1 MFYTQYLN
9 VTPNYPRRCKL
20 QPLRSLYQIHRTSKL
35 LIIYTRKKNPI
46 IYLFKMPKNSRM
58 IARALNQSQLKKAS
72 EVTGKAYNGTVV
84 QFFDS

>member
-1 MFYTQYLN
+1 MYT
-9 VTPNYPRRCKL
+9 
-20 QPLRSLYQIHRTSKL
+20 
-35 LIIYTRKKNPI
+35 KKNPI

-84 QFFDS
+84 QFFYS

>member
-1 MFYTQYLN
+1 
-9 VTPNYPRRCKL
+9 
-20 QPLRSLYQIHRTSKL
+20 
-35 LIIYTRKKNPI
+35 
-46 IYLFKMPKNSRM
+46 MPKNSRM